1 MKTSITVTASTLAL
15 AFPAAIFGGL
25 LGILPASAIVGALF
39 VYATVGLL
47 LIALTDNGLA
57 RRPFIVHRTPAAAC
71 PAAAFEPARKRSSY
85 GIRRQHC
92 PAA

>member
-1 MKTSITVTASTLAL
+1 MKTSLTVTASTLAI
-15 AFPAAIFGGL
+15 AFPAAIFGWL
-25 LGILPASAIVGALF
+25 LGILPSSALIGALF
-39 VYATVGLL
+39 VYATAGLML
-47 LIALTDNGLA
+47 VALSDNGLA

-71 PAAAFEPARKRSSY
+71 PAAGFEPARKRSSY